1 MRTWFRNTARSVF
14 YAERL
19 LWPAVVVGLIV
30 AGTALLIGE
39 HRESV
44 GNVTDL
50 AAVSMFLFGV
60 LLAFTTARMR
70 ERIVKIH
77 DLLRTC
83 DAELESCYE
92 FAGNFGEDF
101 QREVQGLID
110 AQLIDQVDYRLVEFW
125 RSADSHKALTTTIYN
140 LEPKGTRQTFSYRAL
155 SDVCWDMTRNR
166 ALIEAVA
173 GQELSKMEWTSTLLL
188 LLLILCLMTILPGGT
203 IAGSLL
209 VGFLAMVLVSL
220 VGLVRQLERLRWHER
235 TTIWEPQARLFRS
248 LGLLPYIPRSV
259 IEARRYR
266 PTGVVRIVDYHADY
280 PDRSKKTV
288 SEVDLG

>member
-1 MRTWFRNTARSVF
+1 MLKEMAEKPTPAQTA
-14 YAERL
+14 
-19 LWPAVVVGLIV
+19 
-30 AGTALLIGE
+30 
-39 HRESV
+39 
-44 GNVTDL
+44 
-50 AAVSMFLFGV
+50 
-60 LLAFTTARMR
+60 
-70 ERIVKIH
+70 
-77 DLLRTC
+77 
-83 DAELESCYE
+83 
-92 FAGNFGEDF
+92 
-101 QREVQGLID
+101 
-110 AQLIDQVDYRLVEFW
+110 
-125 RSADSHKALTTTIYN
+125 
-140 LEPKGTRQTFSYRAL
+140 
-155 SDVCWDMTRNR
+155 
-166 ALIEAVA
+166 
-173 GQELSKMEWTSTLLL
+173 TLLL